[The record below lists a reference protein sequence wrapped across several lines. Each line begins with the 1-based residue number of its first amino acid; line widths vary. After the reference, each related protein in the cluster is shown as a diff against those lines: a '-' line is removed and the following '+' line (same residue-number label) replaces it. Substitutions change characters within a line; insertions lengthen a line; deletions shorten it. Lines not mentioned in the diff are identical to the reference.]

1 MPPGMITSYSCTGTP
16 VQYWRCTRF
25 SADLRFTPTTVSF
38 ERGEVF
44 VSTSGSRS
52 NMGRLGTRTEFDV
65 RASMSVKGT
74 LTLVYRVAL
83 QPVDQSAQHVPHVGQ
98 GCFRCATCHSVLAL
112 TPSLL
117 VRPFRVI
124 YCVVILHCTRSLA
137 SFRGDSRA
145 IEVCSAFC
153 NAPMYRRSAAN
164 GSESTYSCIG
174 QVQLGTRGLGVKAA
188 PI

>member
-1 MPPGMITSYSCTGTP
+1 MPPGIITSYSCTGTP

-65 RASMSVKGT
+65 RASMSVRYT
-74 LTLVYRVAL
+74 DICLSSRTPVSVSARTARTSRRARVFSL
-83 QPVDQSAQHVPHVGQ
+83 CHVPFSVGID
-98 GCFRCATCHSVLAL
+98 
-112 TPSLL
+112 SLL